1 MARLRRIMQSAL
13 EDRSVRFLLATI
25 ALGVA
30 VSLVAGFAIGYRV
43 EESHIKPAKKVAAA
57 VLGTGA
63 AARALSTKLTAA
75 PDLIGAAYAPVKK
88 DVLIVVTGPKK
99 VVRLSLGEKTRI
111 ALAKP
116 ASASDIKVGSKVL
129 FQPSSSNP
137 TTATEVVVLPAAAL
151 IGAAV
156 TAVVPG
162 TSMTLKSLRGAGL
175 VIKTSGAPV
184 LKTGPGAVPDIAA
197 KDRVVVRY
205 FRVGVGAKR
214 RAAVVEIVVLPS
226 TSKFR

>member
-43 EESHIKPAKKVAAA
+43 EESHIKPAKKVAVAR
-57 VLGTGA
+57 TGA
-63 AARALSTKLTAA
+63 AAAAGAPAKLTAA
-75 PDLIGAAYAPVKK
+75 PDLIGAAYAPVRK

-99 VVRLSLGEKTRI
+99 VVRLALGRKTRI
-111 ALAKP
+111 ALAKL

-129 FQPSSSNP
+129 FQPSAASP
-137 TTATEVVVLPAAAL
+137 TTATEVVVLPGAAL

-175 VIKTSGAPV
+175 VIRTSGAPV
-184 LKTGPGAVPDIAA
+184 LKAGPGALPDIVA

-205 FRVGVGAKR
+205 FRVGTGAKR
-214 RAAVVEIVVLPS
+214 RAAVVEVVVMPS

>member
-43 EESHIKPAKKVAAA
+43 EESRIKPAKKVA
-57 VLGTGA
+57 VPKTSA
-63 AARALSTKLTAA
+63 AARAAASKLTAA
-75 PDLIGAAYAPVKK
+75 PDLIGAAYQPVRKN
-88 DVLIVVTGPKK
+88 VLIVVTGPKK
-99 VVRLSLGEKTRI
+99 AYRFSLGRNTRI

-129 FQPSSSNP
+129 FQPSAASP
-137 TTATEVVVLPAAAL
+137 TTATQVVVLPGTAL

-175 VIKTSGAPV
+175 VIKTTGAPV
-184 LKTGPGAVPDIAA
+184 LKTGPGTAPDIAA
-197 KDRVVVRY
+197 KDRLVVRY
-205 FRVGVGAKR
+205 FRVGTGAKR
-214 RAAVVEIVVLPS
+214 RAAVVEVVVLPS

>member
-43 EESHIKPAKKVAAA
+43 EESHIKPAKKVAVAK
-57 VLGTGA
+57 TGA
-63 AARALSTKLTAA
+63 AAKALSTKLTAA
-75 PDLIGAAYAPVKK
+75 PDLIGAAYEPVKK
-88 DVLIVVTGPKK
+88 NVLIVVTGPKK
-99 VVRLSLGEKTRI
+99 VVRFSLGRKTRI
-111 ALAKP
+111 ALAKL

-129 FQPSSSNP
+129 FQPSSSSP

-162 TSMTLKSLRGAGL
+162 TSMTLKSLRGSGL

-184 LKTGPGAVPDIAA
+184 FKTGPGAAPDIAR

-205 FRVGVGAKR
+205 FRVGTGAKR
-214 RAAVVEIVVLPS
+214 RAAVVEVVVMPS